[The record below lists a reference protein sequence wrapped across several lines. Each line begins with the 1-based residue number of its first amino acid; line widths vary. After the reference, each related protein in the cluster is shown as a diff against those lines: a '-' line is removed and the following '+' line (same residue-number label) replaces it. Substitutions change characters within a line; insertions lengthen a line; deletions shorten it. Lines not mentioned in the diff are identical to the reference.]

1 MRAPVSD
8 SPGSIA
14 AGTIVAALAG
24 APPNPGRRALLKVGA
39 AAGSALL
46 LGFYLPLR
54 EGRAAQPPTRRFEP
68 NAFIRI
74 DKQGVVTLVMP
85 QVEMGQG
92 IYTAIAMILA
102 EELDAAID
110 HVVLEHAPP
119 NDKLYANPTFGIQ
132 VTGNSNSIRAFWLP
146 LRKAGASV
154 RAMLVQAAAKSWN
167 TDPAGCRTERGAV
180 IHSSGKKLSYGAL
193 IDQASGLTPPK
204 DPTLKPVNEFKLIG
218 QPLKRF
224 DTPEKVDGK
233 VKYSMDVMLPGM
245 KFATLVI
252 CPEFGGQVDRVDDSQ
267 AKAVPGVR
275 QVVVLDDFVA
285 VVGDHMWAAKRGS
298 DALNIVWKPGP
309 HAALDT
315 EEVWKQLR
323 VASKQ
328 EGAVAKSVGDIAAG
342 LRQGELVEAEYELP
356 FLAHA
361 TMEPLNCTVH
371 VKSDSCEVW
380 VGSQVLARAQSTA
393 AKVTGLPL
401 EKVVVHN
408 HIIGG
413 GFGRRLE
420 TDYVERAV
428 RVAQKVDGP
437 VKVMYTREQDMTH
450 DVYRPAYRHQLA
462 ATLSN
467 GRVAAW
473 RHKVSG
479 SSILARW
486 LPPAFQKGIDIDAVD
501 GAADVVY
508 EFPNLHVEY
517 VRAEP
522 PGVPTGFWRGVGP
535 NSNWFAI
542 ESFMD
547 ELAKKAGKDPVE
559 FRRSMLEHSPRMK
572 AAMELAASKAG
583 WGQPVEARHGGRTG
597 RGIGLQTAF
606 GSYIATVT
614 EVEVDKSGEV
624 RVHRIVSAVDT
635 GIVVNP
641 DTVIAQIQGGLIFGV
656 TAALYGEVTID
667 KGRAQQSNFHN
678 YRVLRIDQ
686 TPVIEVYL
694 VPSGEAPGGIGESGT
709 TAGPPALRNAIFAAT
724 GIPLRRLP
732 VDRDVLAGKKDVVT
746 GKKSA

>member
-1 MRAPVSD
+1 
-8 SPGSIA
+8 
-14 AGTIVAALAG
+14 
-24 APPNPGRRALLKVGA
+24 
-39 AAGSALL
+39 
-46 LGFYLPLR
+46 
-54 EGRAAQPPTRRFEP
+54 
-68 NAFIRI
+68 
-74 DKQGVVTLVMP
+74 
-85 QVEMGQG
+85 
-92 IYTAIAMILA
+92 
-102 EELDAAID
+102 
-110 HVVLEHAPP
+110 
-119 NDKLYANPTFGIQ
+119 
-132 VTGNSNSIRAFWLP
+132 
-146 LRKAGASV
+146 
-154 RAMLVQAAAKSWN
+154 
-167 TDPAGCRTERGAV
+167 
-180 IHSSGKKLSYGAL
+180 
-193 IDQASGLTPPK
+193 
-204 DPTLKPVNEFKLIG
+204 
-218 QPLKRF
+218 
-224 DTPEKVDGK
+224 
-233 VKYSMDVMLPGM
+233 
-245 KFATLVI
+245 
-252 CPEFGGQVDRVDDSQ
+252 
-267 AKAVPGVR
+267 
-275 QVVVLDDFVA
+275 
-285 VVGDHMWAAKRGS
+285 
-298 DALNIVWKPGP
+298 
-309 HAALDT
+309 
-315 EEVWKQLR
+315 
-323 VASKQ
+323 
-328 EGAVAKSVGDIAAG
+328 
-342 LRQGELVEAEYELP
+342 
-356 FLAHA
+356 
-361 TMEPLNCTVH
+361 
-371 VKSDSCEVW
+371 
-380 VGSQVLARAQSTA
+380 
-393 AKVTGLPL
+393 VTGLPL

-450 DVYRPAYRHQLA
+450 DVYRPAYHHQMA

-467 GRVAAW
+467 GKVGAW

-732 VDRDVLAGKKDVVT
+732 VDRDVLAGKKT
-746 GKKSA
+746 L